1 MVALS
6 HLLPSKLDIR
16 DPAFPARCM
25 AMTDQ
30 MRVEMGEL
38 IVLTRKHIDESRVLM
53 AQADRLLA
61 RHQ

>member
-16 DPAFPARCM
+16 DPTFPARCRAM
-25 AMTDQ
+25 ADQ

-38 IVLTRKHIDESRVLM
+38 VVLTRKHIDESRALM

-61 RHQ
+61 RH